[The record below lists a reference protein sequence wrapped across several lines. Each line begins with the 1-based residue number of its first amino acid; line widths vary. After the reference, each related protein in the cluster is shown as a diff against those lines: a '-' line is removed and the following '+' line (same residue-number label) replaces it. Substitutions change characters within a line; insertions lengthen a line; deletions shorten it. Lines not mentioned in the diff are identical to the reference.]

1 MPDDEPDD
9 EPGDELGQEP
19 AGGARQPAQQE
30 PGDERT
36 LRAGLD
42 VAREALAAARAAAKA
57 RGQNPSRDGGAG
69 ARSRRMDARRRSG
82 AHPDDRDPQ
91 PLGRTLDRLV
101 ADRGWEVDLAVG
113 GVIGRW
119 AQIVGAEVAAHC
131 TPESFEDGTLVVVT
145 DSTAWATQV
154 RLLRTDLLRRIAE
167 DLGAGVVRRLEVRG
181 PSAPSWQRGR
191 LSVRGRGPRDT
202 YG

>member
-1 MPDDEPDD
+1 MPDEPDAPL
-9 EPGDELGQEP
+9 PGGP
-19 AGGARQPAQQE
+19 ADTSPPRE
-30 PGDERT
+30 ERT

-57 RGQNPSRDGGAG
+57 RGQNPSRDGAAG
-69 ARSRRMDARRRSG
+69 ASRTRRGDGRRRSG

-119 AQIVGAEVAAHC
+119 AQVVGAEVAAHC

-154 RLLRTDLLRRIAE
+154 RLLRSDLLRRIAE
-167 DLGAGVVRRLEVRG
+167 DLGAGVVRRLEVKG

>member
-1 MPDDEPDD
+1 MPDEPDAPL
-9 EPGDELGQEP
+9 PGGP
-19 AGGARQPAQQE
+19 ADTSPPRE
-30 PGDERT
+30 ERT

-57 RGQNPSRDGGAG
+57 RGQNPSRDGAAG
-69 ARSRRMDARRRSG
+69 ATRTRRGDGRRRSG

-91 PLGRTLDRLV
+91 PLGRNLDRLV

-154 RLLRTDLLRRIAE
+154 RLLRSDLLRRIAE
-167 DLGAGVVRRLEVRG
+167 DLGAGVVRRLEVKG

>member
-1 MPDDEPDD
+1 LPDDE
-9 EPGDELGQEP
+9 QP
-19 AGGARQPAQQE
+19 AGAPGQPAQQE
-30 PGDERT
+30 PADERT

-42 VAREALAAARAAAKA
+42 VAREALAAARAAARA
-57 RGQNPSRDGGAG
+57 RGQNPSRDGSGGAG
-69 ARSRRMDARRRSG
+69 SRTRRGDARRRSG

-154 RLLRTDLLRRIAE
+154 RLLRADLLRRIAE

>member
-1 MPDDEPDD
+1 MPDEPDAPL
-9 EPGDELGQEP
+9 PGGP
-19 AGGARQPAQQE
+19 ADTSPPRE
-30 PGDERT
+30 ERT

-57 RGQNPSRDGGAG
+57 RGQNPSRDGAAG
-69 ARSRRMDARRRSG
+69 ATRTRRGDGRRRSG

-154 RLLRTDLLRRIAE
+154 RLLRSDLLRRIAE
-167 DLGAGVVRRLEVRG
+167 DLGAGVVRRLEVKG